1 MKITAA
7 KGAGGTKDLIPSPL
21 NVRQRRRTALE
32 WICDAADKRKERDR
46 LAVRFADE
54 IVAVVEGR
62 SSAWEKR
69 SQVYCL
75 WGGSARVC
83 SRLTRGTGAPTGDH
97 GACKRVDAATE
108 GEGEEHDEVPVQV
121 GVYLHGRGACTC
133 TAICSS
139 WLVTRNPGSP
149 VFRPRAVQDAL
160 TLYYSYSTCIRT

>member
-75 WGGSARVC
+75 CGGSVRVY

-97 GACKRVDAATE
+97 GARKRIDAATE

-121 GVYLHGRGACTC
+121 GAHIHGRGTCTC
-133 TAICSS
+133 NAVCSSS

-149 VFRPRAVQDAL
+149 RISATSCARCTHF
-160 TLYYSYSTCIRT
+160 I

>member
-83 SRLTRGTGAPTGDH
+83 SRLTKGTGAPTGDH

-121 GVYLHGRGACTC
+121 GVYLHGRGMYMYR
-133 TAICSS
+133 S
-139 WLVTRNPGSP
+139 L
-149 VFRPRAVQDAL
+149 
-160 TLYYSYSTCIRT
+160 